1 MVSPIGGRII
11 SSDPAPWLM
20 TVVLLAFFLEILL
33 PSALLSRFFHSL
45 ISLAPVTASW
55 WRRELSGLSGGSD
68 SYCRSPDTEKH
79 LRNGGIAS
87 FDLDGGGVAAFRC
100 SFRWSGWYSNFCPFL
115 FGSKWCSR
123 ACSWISRCC
132 LFQEKM
138 KLFLPSRHSSVNCE
152 ETFLF
157 AQSEITPRSSSSSPS
172 YLLSPPITMMTF
184 PPDNKA
190 DSNVKRRNST

>member
-1 MVSPIGGRII
+1 MVSPIRGRIT

-20 TVVLLAFFLEILL
+20 TVDVFASFLEILL
-33 PSALLSRFFHSL
+33 PSALLSRVFSSL
-45 ISLAPVTASW
+45 ISLAPVTASQW
-55 WRRELSGLSGGSD
+55 CRERSGLGGGSD

-79 LRNGGIAS
+79 LRNGGITS
-87 FDLDGGGVAAFRC
+87 FDLDSGGV
-100 SFRWSGWYSNFCPFL
+100 RWSGWYSNFCPFL

-138 KLFLPSRHSSVNCE
+138 KLFLPSRHSSLNCE

-157 AQSEITPRSSSSSPS
+157 AQREITSRFSSSTP
-172 YLLSPPITMMTF
+172 L
-184 PPDNKA
+184 
-190 DSNVKRRNST
+190 